1 MACAG
6 TYGFFAPPGKLPT
19 FLHPVLGPG
28 KLLSINGFFGPL
40 VNGVFLSRRISAGNW
55 IRGGERGK
63 MLLLFLASYM
73 PRSGLEWSKTLP
85 VRQPALIVIA
95 LGRFQ

>member
-1 MACAG
+1 M
-6 TYGFFAPPGKLPT
+6 
-19 FLHPVLGPG
+19 
-28 KLLSINGFFGPL
+28 
-40 VNGVFLSRRISAGNW
+40 
-55 IRGGERGK
+55 GGERGK

-95 LGRFQ
+95 LGSFQ